1 LLDTLTAEFVKS
13 GFDVRKLMATICKS
27 RAYQLSIV
35 KNKWNEDD
43 TMNFSHAN
51 PRRLSA
57 EQMVDALAVATGT
70 KAKLSGVPSGMR
82 AVQIPD
88 GMVSGNDFLLLF
100 GRPKRQSACECER
113 SSNLTLSHALSLIN
127 GPTISDAVNATDS
140 RIAKLVQS
148 EKDDQKLVEE
158 IYFSC
163 LSRPPTEKEQ
173 AAVKFGENAN
183 RLEVAQDLAWALLN
197 SPAFLFNR

>member
-1 LLDTLTAEFVKS
+1 
-13 GFDVRKLMATICKS
+13 
-27 RAYQLSIV
+27 V
-35 KNKWNEDD
+35 KNRWNEDD
-43 TMNFSHAN
+43 TINFSHAS

-57 EQMVDALAVATGT
+57 EQLADALSVATDS
-70 KAKLSGVPSGMR
+70 KLKFAGVPNGMR

-88 GMVSGNDFLLLF
+88 GMVKGNDFLLLF

-113 SSNLTLSHALSLIN
+113 SSSMTLSHALNLIN
-127 GPTISDAVNATDS
+127 GDTFSDAVNS
-140 RIAKLVQS
+140 PSNRIAKLVEK

-158 IYFSC
+158 IYLSC

-173 AAVKFGENAN
+173 AAVKFDTAN
-183 RLEVAQDLAWALLN
+183 DRLEVAQDLAWALLN